1 MARTLHR
8 TRLVATIE
16 QDTPFTNPTEWQK
29 ALDDVAAKVA
39 ALKAL
44 GAEVTEKSWT
54 VRAKE

>member
-1 MARTLHR
+1 MKTIHR
-8 TRLVATIE
+8 TRIVACLDY
-16 QDTPFTNPTEWQK
+16 DTPFTNPTEWQK